1 MQNIVHRF
9 LELYRTRISCG
20 KLGFHRTAQTQ
31 VMAKQ
36 HLHVHI
42 GQDMRHRVVSQH
54 MAVVIRRR
62 KHRRIRRNIGTTGSR

>member
-42 GQDMRHRVVSQH
+42 GNNMTQRIAAQDMAFQV
-54 MAVVIRRR
+54 RRR
-62 KHRRIRRNIGTTGSR
+62 EYRCVR